1 MIIHY
6 RYQHCFLDSISCVQQ
21 GHRVNHTEA
30 VIADNE
36 LDCQDVCCR
45 VSAKDHHLLV
55 PHRHSLDSRSGRSS
69 SVRQARDANQGGRM
83 TRYRQSM
90 DSASNRPEQ
99 YHRPSRD
106 FRQSSAQSFDSSQ
119 FRQSADFLQPFEL
132 HESTAYRQS
141 SDSNRPTQ
149 RSLRYS
155 QKQQAPT
162 QDP

>member
-1 MIIHY
+1 M
-6 RYQHCFLDSISCVQQ
+6 
-21 GHRVNHTEA
+21 
-30 VIADNE
+30 
-36 LDCQDVCCR
+36 
-45 VSAKDHHLLV
+45 

-90 DSASNRPEQ
+90 DSASYRPEQ

-119 FRQSADFLQPFEL
+119 FRQSADFLQPSEL
-132 HESTAYRQS
+132 HDLTPYRQS
-141 SDSNRPTQ
+141 SDFNRPTR

-162 QDP
+162 QDPYLSPSPSPSKPKPGSSSSSRAAPDDVPYHPYPHPQNPHP